1 MANTLLVYKG
11 EEVIKRQPKAGTG
24 KTTVTIE
31 GLSSNTEYTKGTYK
45 LAWSNGATESAKV
58 DVPAFT
64 TNKIGVTTVT
74 ATPATT
80 SITVGNTQQI
90 SSEVEPA
97 NADDKTLTY
106 TSNNEPVATVD
117 GSGLITAVK
126 AGNATITVKSNDNA
140 TATAKTSVTVEE
152 AVVNV
157 TGVTLDATTATM
169 NIGDTKQLSSTVAP
183 ENATDKTVTYTSK
196 AQGVASVDNKGL
208 ITAKAAGT
216 AQIVATTKD
225 GAKTATCDVTVEE
238 AVINVSSVELT
249 PATATLD
256 IGATQQLAANVLPS
270 EADNKEVTYSSGSD
284 AIATVNATGL
294 VTAVA
299 EGTTDI
305 TVTTE
310 DGAKTAV
317 CTLTVTA
324 KQIPVTGV
332 TLDKP
337 TLSLE
342 VGATETLNATV
353 APSNASYKAV
363 SFTSSDDAIA
373 TVDNDGLVTAVAAG
387 SADIT
392 VESIADGSKT
402 ATSSITVNAA
412 EVTDPPAE

>member
-90 SSEVEPA
+90 SSEVEPT
-97 NADDKTLTY
+97 NADDKTLIY

-117 GSGLITAVK
+117 DSGLITAVK

-140 TATAKTSVTVEE
+140 TATAKVSVTVEE
-152 AVVNV
+152 AVVNVTGVTVDPATLSLETGETERLNGSIVPSNATNKSSSWSSSNEEVATIANSTVTAVGAGTATITLTSVDGEHTGTCEVTVTDPVVNV

-169 NIGDTKQLSSTVAP
+169 NIDDTKQLSSTVAP
-183 ENATDKTVTYTSK
+183 ANATDKTVTYASK

-208 ITAKAAGT
+208 ITAKSAGT

-225 GAKTATCDVTVEE
+225 GAKTATCDVTVEN
-238 AVINVSSVELT
+238 AVVNVTNVGLT

-256 IGATQQLAANVLPS
+256 IGATQQLTP
-270 EADNKEVTYSSGSD
+270 
-284 AIATVNATGL
+284 TV
-294 VTAVA
+294 
-299 EGTTDI
+299 E
-305 TVTTE
+305 
-310 DGAKTAV
+310 
-317 CTLTVTA
+317 
-324 KQIPVTGV
+324 
-332 TLDKP
+332 
-337 TLSLE
+337 
-342 VGATETLNATV
+342 
-353 APSNASYKAV
+353 PSNASYKAV

-373 TVDNDGLVTAVAAG
+373 TVDDDGLVTAVAAG